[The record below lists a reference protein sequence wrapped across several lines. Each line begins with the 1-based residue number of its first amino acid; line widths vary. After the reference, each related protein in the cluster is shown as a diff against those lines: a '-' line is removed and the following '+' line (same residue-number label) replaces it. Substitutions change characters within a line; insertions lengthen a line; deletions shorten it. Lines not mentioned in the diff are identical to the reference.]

1 MKWKVNT
8 YYSKENRIRGI
19 RWVRVGMR
27 GEGFSIR
34 MVSVG
39 IIEKMGSEEG

>member
-1 MKWKVNT
+1 MEGEQS
-8 YYSKENRIRGI
+8 YSKENRIRGI

-27 GEGFSIR
+27 GEGCSVR

-39 IIEKMGSEEG
+39 ITEKMGSEED